1 MDIYPFWR
9 FEMWTKGYGT
19 YFEIDAKANSGE
31 LIVGKEYP
39 DLRHPAT
46 PAATSAGLCPNC
58 GKDYFVEE
66 TIVDGELRCSCAR
79 R

>member
-1 MDIYPFWR
+1 MEYKLVDWEDGEKDLNRLALEGWR
-9 FEMWTKGYGT
+9 VVSSFSRGYGA
-19 YFEIDAKANSGE
+19 FIIMGR
-31 LIVGKEYP
+31 P
-39 DLRHPAT
+39 T
-46 PAATSAGLCPNC
+46 PGAVDGLCPNC